1 MGFVKIFMEKLFL
14 QVSIQHT
21 FGDQPVGKGYDVCSD
36 QVKTLDIFSLEETHE
51 EMGFK
56 IPKGFC
62 LSKVNQKETFEYTFE
77 DKVSLAQQRLTNLGI
92 AGGVD
97 PNLLNLKARAGFS
110 MGGKQSG
117 QSAKSE
123 YSYFYESRP
132 FKMSIA
138 NLDQLKLSAGFRQ
151 DVASDTFP
159 SEYIDESDTTKYKEM
174 TEFFKQFFS
183 KWGHYIV
190 ISAFVGGSVELKTSS
205 VDTNN
210 KGSSSSDLSV
220 GLAFGF
226 KKLSLGANVASS
238 SSSDGNLGT
247 CFSSIK
253 LNWDGG
259 DPQFQASNLDVASPE
274 KWKSWEE
281 SLNSC
286 PSILTTSLQ
295 LLPISD
301 AITKIDSKKGSVCQR
316 IMNNLIGIKT
326 SPTPTP
332 TVLKEVAEKQHVQTR
347 KEAADEAKP
356 DSSSC
361 FPGTAMVITKNSI
374 YPKMV
379 YQLSIGD
386 EVLCMDPET
395 KKEIFSKVYMFG
407 HQNEETKTSFLKI
420 SCDNVT
426 NITLSPKHLIF
437 VNNSFKVKPADQVEI
452 GDYLVTRN
460 QSDPR
465 QEVQPAKVV
474 KIEEV
479 ILDGFYAPFTLC
491 GNMIVDGFLASCYAN
506 VNDVTL
512 PLLGKMSAQDVAHLG
527 TAPLRMAYLLGS
539 RDVLKLQEDQE
550 MPKCIE
556 TMHKIG
562 RKMKIAF

>member
-1 MGFVKIFMEKLFL
+1 L
-14 QVSIQHT
+14 QVSSQHT

-110 MGGKQSG
+110 MGSNHSG
-117 QSAKSE
+117 QSSKSE

-138 NLDQLKLSAGFRQ
+138 NLDQLELSDGFRQ
-151 DVASDTFP
+151 DVTSALFP
-159 SEYIDESDTTKYKEM
+159 SEYIESDTKKRKEM
-174 TEFFKQFFS
+174 VEFFRGFFS

-220 GLAFGF
+220 GLAVGF

-238 SSSDGNLGT
+238 STSDGNLGT

-259 DPQFQASNLDVASPE
+259 DPQFQVSNLDVASPE

-281 SLNSC
+281 SLNGS

-301 AITKIDSKKGSVCQR
+301 TISKIDAKKGTVCQR
-316 IMNNLIGIKT
+316 VMKDLIGIKT
-326 SPTPTP
+326 SPTPTTTP

-347 KEAADEAKP
+347 QEAADEAKP

-361 FPGTAMVITKNSI
+361 FPGTAMVISKNSI
-374 YPKMV
+374 HPKMV
-379 YQLSIGD
+379 SELSIGD
-386 EVLCMDPET
+386 EVLCVDPKT
-395 KKEIFSKVYMFG
+395 KKTIYSKVYMFG
-407 HQNEETKTSFLKI
+407 HRSEDTKTSFLKI
-420 SCDNVT
+420 SCQNGNSV
-426 NITLSPKHLIF
+426 TLSPKHLIF
-437 VNNSFKVKPADQVEI
+437 VTRKNVKVKQADQIEV
-452 GDYLVTRN
+452 GDYLMTRN
-460 QSDPR
+460 QSDPH
-465 QEVQPAKVV
+465 QEIQPAKVV
-474 KIEEV
+474 KIEEL

-491 GNMIVDGFLASCYAN
+491 GNMVVDGFLASCYAN
-506 VNDVTL
+506 VNEVTL

-539 RDVLKLQEDQE
+539 RDLLKIQEDQE